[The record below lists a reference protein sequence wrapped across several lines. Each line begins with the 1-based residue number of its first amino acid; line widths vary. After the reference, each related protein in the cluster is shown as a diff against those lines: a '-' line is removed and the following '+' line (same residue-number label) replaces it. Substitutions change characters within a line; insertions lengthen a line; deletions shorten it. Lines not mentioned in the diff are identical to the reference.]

1 MSDVKVAQP
10 TFGHDNEKVEITHA
24 EHRDVINDKE
34 SFVEHGA
41 QHGSPTLDIVYVP
54 GTAEEKALVRKM
66 DRRLLPILWLMY
78 GKSEFFSAASKIWAL
93 TSSLLVSI
101 QLSGQNQYRCELLL
115 FSSKPMIL
123 G

>member
-10 TFGHDNEKVEITHA
+10 TFGHDHEKLEITHA
-24 EHRDVINDKE
+24 EHRDVGTDDP
-34 SFVEHGA
+34 SFVEKGGNGQA
-41 QHGSPTLDIVYVP
+41 TLDIVYVP

-78 GKSEFFSAASKIWAL
+78 GRSAY
-93 TSSLLVSI
+93 SLPI
-101 QLSGQNQYRCELLL
+101 RRRDRHPLLL
-115 FSSKPMIL
+115 SQCSTIWTEPTSVYVPIFPRVIT